1 MNYKT
6 NMAVLFIVGLFLVS
20 IFSVSGS
27 VSSITAEVTPEKPS
41 ADEDL
46 ECTFTV
52 SGDEA
57 DYDTTITWQ
66 KDGSD
71 YSNEDVTA
79 TDDDETTVTLDS
91 SETGSGEKWRCIVEA
106 GSKSDTADQVLITT
120 KLIISDMS
128 VSCDPS
134 CEEDVDEDDAMLGDA
149 GEITEL
155 KPGTKLSITFEVE
168 SLWDE
173 DDDDEEDMQIDDI
186 ELECKLNDIGEDDD
200 DEKITKSFSDLD
212 AEDKDEVTFEFTISE
227 EAKDNENKDIDCT
240 LTGNDDEYDYDI
252 DFTIEVEVEKE
263 DHDVKFIKADI
274 NPSIIAC
281 NRNFGISYKIKNLGA
296 KDEDDVQVVIKSSSL
311 DIYKNELI
319 RTLEEGKYTDEDTEF
334 SGTYSLSVDSKQRSG
349 TYPVRF
355 EVFFDDNDDSWFEMV
370 NLEVQDCV
378 APVTPKPVT
387 PTPTEPTTKEDV
399 EVVTQ
404 PVIQP
409 TQQVNPTQATAQ
421 TTTTVTEPKTQGGFT
436 DSFGFIILL
445 VFVVLGLFGLA
456 IWMILILVKK

>member
-1 MNYKT
+1 MNYKA
-6 NMAVLFIVGLFLVS
+6 NMTIFFIIGLFLMS
-20 IFSVSGS
+20 IISVSGS
-27 VSSITAEVTPEKPS
+27 VTTITAELTPDKPA

-46 ECTFTV
+46 VCTFTV

-66 KDGSD
+66 KDGDD
-71 YSNEDVTA
+71 YLNEDVVA

-91 SETGSGEKWRCIVEA
+91 SETDDGEKWRCIVAA
-106 GSKSDTADQVLITT
+106 GTKSDSADLVLITP
-120 KLIISDMS
+120 KLIISDIS
-128 VSCDPS
+128 VDCDPS
-134 CEEDVDEDDAMLGDA
+134 CEDDVDEDDAMLGDA

-173 DDDDEEDMQIDDI
+173 DDDDQDFEIDDI

-212 AEDKDEVTFEFTISE
+212 PEDNDEITFDFTISG
-227 EAKDNENKDIDCT
+227 EAEDNENKDIDCT
-240 LTGNDDEYDYDI
+240 LTGNDDEYSYDI
-252 DFTIEVEVEKE
+252 DFTIEVKVEKD
-263 DHDVKFIKADI
+263 DHDVQFTTAKI
-274 NPSIIAC
+274 NPGIVAC
-281 NRNFGISYKIKNLGA
+281 NRNFAISYEVKNFGA
-296 KDEDDVQVVIKSSSL
+296 KDEDDVQIVIKNKDL
-311 DIYKNELI
+311 DIYENELI
-319 RTLEEGKYTDEDTEF
+319 RSLEEGKYDDEDTEF
-334 SGTYSLSVDSKQRSG
+334 SGTYSLSVDSKLRSG

-378 APVTPKPVT
+378 ASVAPNPVV
-387 PTPTEPTTKEDV
+387 PTPVDPAEKEVV

-404 PVIQP
+404 PAIQP
-409 TQQVNPTQATAQ
+409 TQQANPTQATAQ
-421 TTTTVTEPKTQGGFT
+421 TTTTVTEPKSQSGFT
-436 DSFGFIILL
+436 DSLGFIILL